1 MIDLDY
7 IIRVFREAQRR
18 EYDAGNAVSGYVGEG
33 KSTFTIQLMKKY
45 YKIGSLS
52 EFKTMCNKYLVYSRK
67 EIQKITT
74 TETKQ
79 FINVDE
85 AINVLFKRDFMKGDQ
100 KNLLRTLDVCRDMG
114 HIFTFIIPSFW
125 ALDSHT
131 VQTRLRLW
139 VHVEKQKWAH
149 LSRPLRNQYSIDVWH
164 RTENEK
170 IINKTKSVVNTLN
183 YISTMGFD
191 PLTPEEYEIY
201 KEVKHAKRLKAQDEK
216 DEKPAVSRSEVAR
229 IIKRHNPD
237 CRPVDIANILK
248 LSSAGVAKALKTK

>member
-1 MIDLDY
+1 
-7 IIRVFREAQRR
+7 
-18 EYDAGNAVSGYVGEG
+18 
-33 KSTFTIQLMKKY
+33 
-45 YKIGSLS
+45 
-52 EFKTMCNKYLVYSRK
+52 
-67 EIQKITT
+67 
-74 TETKQ
+74 
-79 FINVDE
+79 
-85 AINVLFKRDFMKGDQ
+85 
-100 KNLLRTLDVCRDMG
+100 MG

-216 DEKPAVSRSEVAR
+216 DEKPNVSKSEIARLIKKANSKLSQGEIAR
-229 IIKRHNPD
+229 IIKCSQPTVQR
-237 CRPVDIANILK
+237 
-248 LSSAGVAKALKTK
+248 ALK

>member
-149 LSRPLRNQYSIDVWH
+149 LSRPLRNQYSIDVWN
-164 RTENEK
+164 RTANEK

-183 YISTMGFD
+183 YVSTMGFD
-191 PLTPEEYEIY
+191 PLSPEEYKIY
-201 KEVKHAKRLKAQDEK
+201 KEVKHAKRLIAQDEK
-216 DEKPAVSRSEVAR
+216 DEKPNVSKSEIARLIKKANSKLSQGEIAR
-229 IIKRHNPD
+229 IIKCSQPTVQR
-237 CRPVDIANILK
+237 
-248 LSSAGVAKALKTK
+248 ALK

>member
-1 MIDLDY
+1 VIDLDY

-52 EFKTMCNKYLVYSRK
+52 EFKTMCNKYIVYSRK
-67 EIQKITT
+67 DIKRITT

-85 AINVLFKRDFMKGDQ
+85 AINVLFRRDFMKGDQ
-100 KNLLRTLDVCRDMG
+100 KDLLRTLDVCRDMG

-149 LSRPLRNQYSIDVWH
+149 LSRPLRNQYSIDVWN
-164 RTENEK
+164 RTANEK

-183 YISTMGFD
+183 YVSTMGFD
-191 PLTPEEYEIY
+191 PLSPEEYKIY
-201 KEVKHAKRLKAQDEK
+201 KEVKHAKRLIAQDEK
-216 DEKPAVSRSEVAR
+216 DEKPNVSKSEIAR
-229 IIKRHNPD
+229 LIKKANSKLSQGEIAKIIKCSQPTVQR
-237 CRPVDIANILK
+237 
-248 LSSAGVAKALKTK
+248 ALK

>member
-183 YISTMGFD
+183 YISTMGFN

-201 KEVKHAKRLKAQDEK
+201 KEVKHAKRLKAQTEK
-216 DEKPAVSRSEVAR
+216 DEKPEITKSALAR
-229 IIKRHNPD
+229 LIKKANSKLSQGEIAKIIKCSQPTVQR
-237 CRPVDIANILK
+237 
-248 LSSAGVAKALKTK
+248 ALK